1 MRRERRGTRSRLVA
15 LLVALA
21 PAAAGG
27 AVVAAQAACAR
38 PAAQDTK
45 HHCPMHPTY
54 VSDHPGDCP
63 ICGMSL
69 VPIPKDEAAA
79 APAAHGGHA
88 GHAVPAPAQGAG
100 EPAPAP
106 AGWVCPMAECE
117 VHQDEPGRCP
127 KCGMNLVPAPAGA
140 PAPQSDATAP
150 GGVDGLA
157 PVPTTADGRRLAGIR
172 TAVATRD
179 RLERTIR
186 AVGTVAADETRVHR
200 VHTRIPGWVE
210 RLYVDFE
217 GRDVARGEPL
227 LAIYSQELLASQE
240 EYLRAREASRRLR
253 ASSLPEVREG
263 GEELVAAARR
273 RLELLDVPRALVKRL
288 DRTGKPERLV
298 VVPAPASGVVTA
310 KQVFA
315 GQQVEP
321 GATLMT
327 ITDLSRVWVRADLA
341 EREAGAVRP
350 GDPAE
355 MVLAQDPTVRLTG
368 RVRQVDPYLDPATRT
383 QKVRFDF
390 DNPDGV
396 LKPAMQV
403 DVQLALSA
411 AEGVVVPDSAVMDT
425 GLRQVVFVAG
435 DDGVFAPRRVRVALR
450 TEGRALIAEGLGEG
464 ERVARTATFLLDS
477 ESRLRDA
484 LASAREVP
492 AKPDET
498 AAAAPAGHG
507 AHR

>member
-1 MRRERRGTRSRLVA
+1 
-15 LLVALA
+15 
-21 PAAAGG
+21 
-27 AVVAAQAACAR
+27 
-38 PAAQDTK
+38 
-45 HHCPMHPTY
+45 
-54 VSDHPGDCP
+54 
-63 ICGMSL
+63 
-69 VPIPKDEAAA
+69 
-79 APAAHGGHA
+79 
-88 GHAVPAPAQGAG
+88 
-100 EPAPAP
+100 
-106 AGWVCPMAECE
+106 
-117 VHQDEPGRCP
+117 
-127 KCGMNLVPAPAGA
+127 
-140 PAPQSDATAP
+140 
-150 GGVDGLA
+150 
-157 PVPTTADGRRLAGIR
+157 
-172 TAVATRD
+172 
-179 RLERTIR
+179 
-186 AVGTVAADETRVHR
+186 
-200 VHTRIPGWVE
+200 
-210 RLYVDFE
+210 
-217 GRDVARGEPL
+217 
-227 LAIYSQELLASQE
+227 
-240 EYLRAREASRRLR
+240 
-253 ASSLPEVREG
+253 
-263 GEELVAAARR
+263 
-273 RLELLDVPRALVKRL
+273 
-288 DRTGKPERLV
+288 
-298 VVPAPASGVVTA
+298 
-310 KQVFA
+310 VFA